1 MKNLVDEI
9 TEQVINSLKESDG
22 YTYGVPIGIS
32 NRHVH
37 VSKKDLESLFGKGY
51 ELTKLKDLS
60 QRGQFA
66 AKETVTLIQGD
77 KRIENVRILGPCRD
91 QTQVEIAQTDARY
104 LKIQAFVRNSGDLV
118 STPGLT
124 IASPYNQIEI
134 SEGCIIASRHLHLSQ
149 DDAKRF
155 GLKTDD
161 VVRVKIQ
168 SQKSGILHDVVC
180 KVNEKYVL
188 ELHLDTDDGNAFLVR
203 SGDIAEIIK

>member
-66 AKETVTLIQGD
+66 AKETLTLIHGD

-161 VVRVKIQ
+161 VVGVKIQ

-180 KVNEKYVL
+180 KVSEKYVL

-203 SGDIAEIIK
+203 SGDIAEIIR

>member
-9 TEQVINSLKESDG
+9 TEQVIKSLKESDG

-66 AKETVTLIQGD
+66 AKETLTLIQGD

-168 SQKSGILHDVVC
+168 SQKSGILHDVIC

-203 SGDIAEIIK
+203 SGDIAEIIR